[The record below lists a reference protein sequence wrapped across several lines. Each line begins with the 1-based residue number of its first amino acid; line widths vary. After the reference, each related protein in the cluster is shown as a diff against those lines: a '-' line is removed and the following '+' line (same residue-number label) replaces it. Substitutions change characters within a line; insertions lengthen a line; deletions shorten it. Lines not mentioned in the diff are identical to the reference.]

1 MRSIW
6 MEIAMFLEP
15 SVNDL
20 DMKIDVSMSNAADW
34 IKTIDILRTAFLD
47 IHPSVF
53 EAAKKHFHYLSSVE
67 QQLICNSG
75 RGVLQADNTKKLFNY
90 AKFTDKKAILI
101 ISTFNKCNYWIQ
113 LSKKILNLEPK
124 DININ
129 FGADPNLKDAT
140 YSRRPI
146 AGSRVYI
153 TDVNGFNRIIS
164 SEFFDGSMFG
174 NEIDLMIV
182 DKFFQTLLMLPKYI
196 TKELYSVV
204 LVDDVYFSKNF
215 DSVQCF
221 ENIAWT
227 EEQRRAVKEI
237 SKTFEE
243 TYSIKVD
250 ETIKV
255 LKEVDFI
262 LE

>member
-1 MRSIW
+1 M
-6 MEIAMFLEP
+6 
-15 SVNDL
+15 
-20 DMKIDVSMSNAADW
+20 
-34 IKTIDILRTAFLD
+34 
-47 IHPSVF
+47 
-53 EAAKKHFHYLSSVE
+53 
-67 QQLICNSG
+67 
-75 RGVLQADNTKKLFNY
+75 
-90 AKFTDKKAILI
+90 
-101 ISTFNKCNYWIQ
+101 
-113 LSKKILNLEPK
+113 SKKILNLQPK

-129 FGADPNLKDAT
+129 FGADPNQKDGT
-140 YSRRPI
+140 YSRRPLTDCRI
-146 AGSRVYI
+146 YI

-164 SEFFDGSMFG
+164 SEFFDGTLFG
-174 NEIDLMIV
+174 NKVDLMIV
-182 DKFFQTLLMLPKYI
+182 DKFFQTLMMLPKYV

-227 EEQRRAVKEI
+227 DEQRRAVKEI
-237 SKTFEE
+237 SKTFED
-243 TYSIKVD
+243 TYSINVE